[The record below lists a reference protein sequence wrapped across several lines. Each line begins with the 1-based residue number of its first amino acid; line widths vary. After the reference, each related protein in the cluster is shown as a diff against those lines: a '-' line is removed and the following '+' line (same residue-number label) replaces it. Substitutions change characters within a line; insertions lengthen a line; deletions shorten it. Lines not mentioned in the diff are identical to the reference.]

1 MDLPS
6 VLPQVHVRD
15 DFARNNR
22 REQLLTRE
30 ENELLTRVE
39 GNAPMGQMMRRHWAP
54 ACLTKE
60 LAEPGCAPRRVRL
73 FGENL
78 VAFRGLDGKVA
89 IVGEHCPH
97 RRASLAYAQV
107 GQSSLM
113 CLYHGWKMDG
123 QGRVVEIPSEPGRSP
138 DRIRHLSYPARE
150 AGGIVWTYMGPQDA
164 VPEFPLPPWM
174 DKPGNS
180 IVVSKI
186 HEAANWAQSLEGTL
200 DSVHSSVLHSSEIRS
215 DANAQGSTDQS
226 DTRNIGMTRPSVDL
240 SPRIQVQHTAYG
252 FRSAAIRRPMKNA
265 ESTEYLR
272 ISIFIAPYT
281 TLPPPQSK
289 WRPAQ
294 AFVPMD
300 DCNTMLFFVA
310 WSDKVKLDQETWDRE
325 SAAKIGV
332 DVDSEYRKLRNRSN
346 DYLQDRE
353 AMKRGDFTGIQ
364 GIPFQ
369 DMAMQETM
377 GPIVDRTLENLGA
390 TDLAIVRFRQLMVHS
405 VREFMDGR
413 PAIGTAEPRVPLTK
427 VRAFEALLPKGSPW
441 REMDASPEEIA
452 SFRTLHEF
460 EPKPA

>member
-1 MDLPS
+1 M
-6 VLPQVHVRD
+6 
-15 DFARNNR
+15 
-22 REQLLTRE
+22 LTRE
-30 ENELLTRVE
+30 ENDLLTRVE
-39 GNAPMGQMMRRHWAP
+39 GDAPMGQMMRRHWTP
-54 ACLTKE
+54 ACLAKE
-60 LAEPGCAPRRVRL
+60 LPEPGCAPRRVRL

-78 VAFRGLDGKVA
+78 VAFRGLDGNVA
-89 IVGEHCPH
+89 IVGENCPH
-97 RRASLAYAQV
+97 RLASLAYARV
-107 GQSSLM
+107 ENSSLM
-113 CLYHGWKMDG
+113 CLYHGWKIDG
-123 QGRVVEIPSEPGRSP
+123 QGRVVEIPSEPERRAE
-138 DRIRHLSYPARE
+138 RIRHLSYPAHE

-174 DKPGNS
+174 DKPDNS

-200 DSVHSSVLHSSEIRS
+200 DSVHSSILHSSEIRS
-215 DANAQGSTDQS
+215 DADVQGSTDRS
-226 DTRNIGMTRPSVDL
+226 DTRNIGMARPSIDL
-240 SPRIQVQHTAYG
+240 SPRIQIQHTGYG

-265 ESTEYLR
+265 ESMEYLR
-272 ISIFIAPYT
+272 ITIFIAPYT

-294 AFVPMD
+294 AFVPID
-300 DCNTMLFFVA
+300 DRNTMLYFVA
-310 WSDKVKLDQETWDRE
+310 WSDNVKLEQETWDVE

-377 GPIVDRTLENLGA
+377 GAIVDRSREHLGA

-405 VREFMDGR
+405 VREFMAGK
-413 PAIGTAEPRVPLTK
+413 PAIGTAEPRVPLTA
-427 VRAFEALLPKGSPW
+427 VRSFEALVPKGASW
-441 REMDASPEEIA
+441 REMGASPEEIA
-452 SFRTLHEF
+452 SFRTLHES
-460 EPKPA
+460 EPKAA